1 MGFEGKREP
10 DIKKVR
16 RFLPRLLSKRL
27 TPAAQDYAPPRS
39 SLSESRVTVRCSDL
53 LEMSRLTL
61 VLKALGF
68 GLSRLL
74 LFICLLSHFPL
85 FSSQLCMTQELFLL
99 YESQCPLKKVS
110 GQYHGKVSYAT
121 LWEFISLHLVYN

>member
-16 RFLPRLLSKRL
+16 RFLLRLLSKRL

-61 VLKALGF
+61 VLKSPRLRSF
-68 GLSRLL
+68 PSPPLYLSVISFPS
-74 LFICLLSHFPL
+74 LFFTVVYDTRV
-85 FSSQLCMTQELFLL
+85 FS
-99 YESQCPLKKVS
+99 V
-110 GQYHGKVSYAT
+110 
-121 LWEFISLHLVYN
+121 I